1 MAITSPFEMLS
12 DLDAR
17 CRRNSSG
24 LPVNKSVVEDW
35 MGIGFRIGDMT
46 LLAKMEE
53 VNEILPPPPTVR
65 VPGVRYWVRGISNI
79 RGSLLPILDMKAF
92 INGEMTETKKE
103 TRILVINQ
111 LGVMAGLLVDEV
123 YGLRRF
129 KPEEHQQAGSE
140 LSGNIKSYLAG
151 IFQDQMRRW
160 DVFSVEKLV
169 SSDQFIRV
177 V

>member
-12 DLDAR
+12 DLDGR

-46 LLAKMEE
+46 LLAKMDE
-53 VNEILPPPPTVR
+53 VNEILPPPPTIR
-65 VPGVRYWVRGISNI
+65 IPGVRYWVRGLSNI

-92 INGEMTETKKE
+92 LDGEMTETKKE

-111 LGVMAGLLVDEV
+111 VGVMAGLLVDEV

-129 KPEEHQQAGSE
+129 KPEEHQELESE

-169 SSDQFIRV
+169 NSDQFIRV